1 MELVCLS
8 RTEGESTIES
18 LSFSTIFVISR
29 DQYYFVES
37 PRTSTIL
44 QVGFQGR
51 AAKKSTDGLSS
62 KRTTWKGELDAAIF
76 LEEVIRS
83 NARLK

>member
-8 RTEGESTIES
+8 RTEGELTNES
-18 LSFSTIFVISR
+18 LSFCTIFVISR
-29 DQYYFVES
+29 DQYYFVETL
-37 PRTSTIL
+37 RISTIL

-83 NARLK
+83 NARL